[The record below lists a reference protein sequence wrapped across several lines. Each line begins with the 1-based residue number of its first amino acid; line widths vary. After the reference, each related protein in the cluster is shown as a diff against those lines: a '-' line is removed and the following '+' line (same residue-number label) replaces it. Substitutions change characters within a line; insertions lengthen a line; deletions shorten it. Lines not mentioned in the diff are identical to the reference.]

1 MYMYIYVALS
11 VDMYMSLAVCRIKCF
26 IAMKMGKLLP
36 VFAAVF
42 AASAT
47 VSAHASATAST
58 PSPASVTVSVLYAS
72 CLPRL
77 PSSTSRRLKLDLNGF
92 QAVK

>member
-1 MYMYIYVALS
+1 M
-11 VDMYMSLAVCRIKCF
+11 KCF

-42 AASAT
+42 AG
-47 VSAHASATAST
+47 SATAS
-58 PSPASVTVSVLYAS
+58 ASAAATASATIAVYVLYAL

>member
-1 MYMYIYVALS
+1 
-11 VDMYMSLAVCRIKCF
+11 
-26 IAMKMGKLLP
+26 MKMGKLLP

-42 AASAT
+42 ATGCGCGSVSVSVSGSSSGSAYASETAPPCAYASA
-47 VSAHASATAST
+47 VA
-58 PSPASVTVSVLYAS
+58 L

>member
-1 MYMYIYVALS
+1 
-11 VDMYMSLAVCRIKCF
+11 
-26 IAMKMGKLLP
+26 MKMGKLLP

-47 VSAHASATAST
+47 ATASATVS
-58 PSPASVTVSVLYAS
+58 ASVAVTVAVLYAL

>member
-1 MYMYIYVALS
+1 
-11 VDMYMSLAVCRIKCF
+11 
-26 IAMKMGKLLP
+26 MKMGKLLP

-42 AASAT
+42 ATGCGSVSVSVSGSGSAYASDTAPPCAYASA
-47 VSAHASATAST
+47 VA
-58 PSPASVTVSVLYAS
+58 L

>member
-1 MYMYIYVALS
+1 
-11 VDMYMSLAVCRIKCF
+11 
-26 IAMKMGKLLP
+26 MKMGKLLP

-47 VSAHASATAST
+47 ATASATVSATAS
-58 PSPASVTVSVLYAS
+58 ASVAVTVAVLYAL

>member
-1 MYMYIYVALS
+1 
-11 VDMYMSLAVCRIKCF
+11 
-26 IAMKMGKLLP
+26 MKMGKLLP

-42 AASAT
+42 ATGCGSVSVSGSGSGSAYASDTAPPCAYASA
-47 VSAHASATAST
+47 VA
-58 PSPASVTVSVLYAS
+58 L

>member
-1 MYMYIYVALS
+1 
-11 VDMYMSLAVCRIKCF
+11 
-26 IAMKMGKLLP
+26 MKMGKLLP

-47 VSAHASATAST
+47 AST
-58 PSPASVTVSVLYAS
+58 AATVSVAVTVAVLYAL

>member
-1 MYMYIYVALS
+1 MAVS

-47 VSAHASATAST
+47 ATASATVSATASV
-58 PSPASVTVSVLYAS
+58 AVTVAVLYAL

>member
-1 MYMYIYVALS
+1 
-11 VDMYMSLAVCRIKCF
+11 
-26 IAMKMGKLLP
+26 MKMGKLLP

-42 AASAT
+42 ATGCGSVSVSGSGSGSAYASDTAPPCAYASA
-47 VSAHASATAST
+47 VA
-58 PSPASVTVSVLYAS
+58 L

-77 PSSTSRRLKLDLNGF
+77 PSLTSRRLKLDLNGF